1 MSDYWKCDSQSAYYW
16 CSVPK
21 EKRAVLLS
29 LIRRTRN
36 KYNAAIA
43 EVGSQNLWQRADLG
57 IAVISSTAKHAEV
70 QLQNVVRFIEAE
82 PRLEVVSLETEIL

>member
-1 MSDYWKCDSQSAYYW
+1 MIIGSAILSLRIIGVQSL
-16 CSVPK
+16 K